1 MANLLPPPGP
11 ANLPQLPAP
20 DNIPQPG
27 PATAPGARHLTFA
40 SLYGDETLD
49 PYRGDYSRVMD
60 WLDPE
65 TNQAVTP
72 LILLEQAV
80 RAGPVPQAYLC
91 CALQQ
96 QQVRVYC
103 VHLPSKYIST
113 IDGQVTPWDGNSYA
127 ALGEITQG
135 VVTTV
140 TLPNTCFA
148 TVLNVR
154 AKTTDYILIT

>member
-27 PATAPGARHLTFA
+27 LATAPGARHLTFA

-103 VHLPSKYIST
+103 VHIPSKYIST

-127 ALGEITQG
+127 ALGKITQG

-148 TVLNVR
+148 TILNV
-154 AKTTDYILIT
+154 